1 MSLSTM
7 NHRPAKSGSTL
18 AALRRHL
25 GLPRFARRYSVKGV
39 RASLPLPPLGTI
51 GDPYLLDRL
60 QAPLR
65 RHRD

>member
-1 MSLSTM
+1 M
-7 NHRPAKSGSTL
+7 NRMPIKSATTL

-25 GLPRFARRYSVKGV
+25 GLPRYARRYSVKGV
-39 RASLPLPPLGTI
+39 RPSLPLPPLGTI